1 MSRPSLRIRRLLPV
15 AVIAAATALALTGCA
30 PGALA
35 PTDSPEPST
44 SVSGQPSETPS
55 ETPGDTPSETPD
67 ASAGPGETEAPGQTE
82 TPQVTTPPVAGDLP
96 CSDVF
101 TADQLYDFNPNF
113 APTSDQ
119 GTLPGAVADIAEAGG
134 TVCAYQHVTGADRL
148 VIGVLQGMGSF
159 GAPAFETIGDEGVA
173 TVPTEGAVVS
183 AASIYFA
190 SARDAQPVT
199 DDVVANLN

>member
-1 MSRPSLRIRRLLPV
+1 MSRPSLRIPRLLPV
-15 AVIAAATALALTGCA
+15 AVIAAAAALALTGCE

-55 ETPGDTPSETPD
+55 ETPDETPD
-67 ASAGPGETEAPGQTE
+67 ASAGPGETETPGQTE

-96 CSDVF
+96 CSEVF

-113 APTSDQ
+113 APTSDR
-119 GTLPGAVADIAEAGG
+119 GTLPGAVANIAEAGG
-134 TVCAYQHVTGADRL
+134 TVCVYQHVTGADRL
-148 VIGVLQGMGSF
+148 VIGVLQGMSSF
-159 GAPAFETIGDEGVA
+159 SAPAFETVGDEGVA
-173 TVPTEGAVVS
+173 TVPTDGAVVS

-190 SARDAQPVT
+190 SERDAQPVT
-199 DDVVANLN
+199 DDVVANLG